1 MSDWNSAQYLKF
13 EAERTQPS
21 VDLARRV
28 RQIIPGPNIIA
39 DLGCGPG
46 NSTTVLREQFPN
58 ARLFGIDNSPNM
70 IASAKENH
78 PGIDFILGDVHH
90 LHGRYDLMFSN
101 ACLQWI
107 PGHRL
112 LIPQLME
119 SLNPGG
125 VLAVQI
131 PMVGH
136 MRLFNIINEVACDPR
151 WNLGDML
158 TGRNGTLQPDE
169 YFDILAAVSADFT
182 QWETTYYHR
191 MPSADAL
198 VEWVKGA
205 RMQVYLHALDDRDP
219 SGELSREFER
229 EVTWRVN
236 SAYKPQPNG
245 EVILHFRRFFFIA
258 TKRW

>member
-1 MSDWNSAQYLKF
+1 MSDWNSEQYLKF
-13 EAERTQPS
+13 ETERTQPS
-21 VDLARRV
+21 IDLARRV
-28 RQIIPGPNIIA
+28 KQVIPGPNIIA

-46 NSTTVLREQFPN
+46 NSTTVLRGEFPDS
-58 ARLFGIDNSPNM
+58 RLFGIDNSPNM
-70 IASAKENH
+70 ITSAKRNH
-78 PGIDFILGDVHH
+78 PGIEFLLGDVHH

-101 ACLQWI
+101 ACLQWV

-125 VLAVQI
+125 VLAVQV
-131 PMVGH
+131 PMVEQTP
-136 MRLFNIINEVACDPR
+136 LFRIIAEVANDPR
-151 WNLGDML
+151 WNLGDVL
-158 TGRNGTLQPDE
+158 RGKNGTLRPEE
-169 YFDILAAVSADFT
+169 YFDILAATSSDFT

-205 RMQVYLHALDDRDP
+205 RMQRYLAVLDERDET
-219 SGELSREFER
+219 GKAAERFEQ

-236 SAYKPQPNG
+236 SAYVPQANG
-245 EVILHFRRFFFIA
+245 EVILRFRRFFFIA
-258 TKRW
+258 KK